1 MMRTSRRRN
10 TDRKS
15 MADINVTPLV
25 DVMLVLLI
33 IFMVTAPMLSMGID
47 VNLPRVK
54 SKTVDLAEEKLIL
67 SINENKEIFLNKTR
81 MPLQDLNA
89 KLAAIFAE
97 RVEREI
103 FLRADKN
110 VPYGF
115 VVEVMSEVRKAGVDK
130 LGMITEPPEGVK

>member
-1 MMRTSRRRN
+1 MRHERRRHYDN
-10 TDRKS
+10 KS

-81 MPLQDLNA
+81 MSLQDLNT
-89 KLAAIFAE
+89 KLAAIFEE
-97 RVEREI
+97 RVDREI

-110 VPYGF
+110 VSYGF
-115 VVEVMSEVRKAGVDK
+115 VVEVMSEIRKAGVDK
-130 LGMITEPPEGVK
+130 LGMITEPPEDMK

>member
-1 MMRTSRRRN
+1 MRHSRRRN
-10 TDRKS
+10 SENKS

-81 MPLQDLNA
+81 MSLQDLNT
-89 KLAAIFAE
+89 KLAAIFE
-97 RVEREI
+97 QRVDREI

-110 VPYGF
+110 VSYGF
-115 VVEVMSEVRKAGVDK
+115 VVEVMSEIRKAGVDK
-130 LGMITEPPEGVK
+130 LGMITEPPEDMK

>member
-1 MMRTSRRRN
+1 
-10 TDRKS
+10 

-54 SKTVDLAEEKLIL
+54 SKSIDLAEEKLVL
-67 SINENKEIFLNKTR
+67 SINESREVYLNKTR
-81 MPLQDLNA
+81 LPMQDLHA
-89 KLAAIFAE
+89 KLAAIFAQ
-97 RVEREI
+97 RVDREI

-115 VVEVMSEVRKAGVDK
+115 VVEVMSEIRRAGVDK
-130 LGMITEPPEGVK
+130 LGMITEPPEDRK

>member
-1 MMRTSRRRN
+1 MRQLRRRN
-10 TDRKS
+10 SDKRS

-54 SKTVDLAEEKLIL
+54 SKSLDLAEEKLIL

-97 RVEREI
+97 RVDREI

-130 LGMITEPPEGVK
+130 LGMITEPPEGLK

>member
-1 MMRTSRRRN
+1 MRHARRRHSDN
-10 TDRKS
+10 KS

-81 MPLQDLNA
+81 MSLQDLNA
-89 KLAAIFAE
+89 KLAAIFNE
-97 RVEREI
+97 RVDREI

-110 VPYGF
+110 VSYGF
-115 VVEVMSEVRKAGVDK
+115 VVEVMSEIRKAGVDK
-130 LGMITEPPEGVK
+130 LGMITEPPEDIK